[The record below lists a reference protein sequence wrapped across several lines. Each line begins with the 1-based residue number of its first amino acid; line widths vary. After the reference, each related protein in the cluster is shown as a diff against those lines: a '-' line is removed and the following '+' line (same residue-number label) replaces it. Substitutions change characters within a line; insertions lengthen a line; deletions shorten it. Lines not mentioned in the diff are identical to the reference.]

1 MGWRQSYILSHS
13 VPVEEILNDENTSA
27 QWKEKIQFIQEVKD
41 YGEKKLVLK
50 RTKNYSKFFE
60 AQDSIL
66 YVITACEKDRF
77 QLYSW
82 KFPITGRV
90 TYKSFFDK
98 KEVLKE
104 KRFLEEKGFDT
115 YIQQAA
121 AYSTLGWLKDPI
133 FSSMMKWNEV
143 TLANLILHEMAHAT
157 LYFKDETDF
166 NEQLATFV
174 GNRGAIDFLIERFG
188 PESEEVAEA
197 HAIQE
202 DDLLF
207 SKWIDRACQRLS
219 AYYAKEMTRDE
230 KLEGRQEI
238 FRSIQEGF
246 GEIKGRLKTDCYQGF
261 EKLDLNN
268 AVLLA
273 SRRYT
278 HRLERLKDLYESQGK
293 DLMRVVEFF
302 KKVQASGDK
311 TRLASFIE

>member
-1 MGWRQSYILSHS
+1 
-13 VPVEEILNDENTSA
+13 
-27 QWKEKIQFIQEVKD
+27 
-41 YGEKKLVLK
+41 
-50 RTKNYSKFFE
+50 
-60 AQDSIL
+60 
-66 YVITACEKDRF
+66 
-77 QLYSW
+77 
-82 KFPITGRV
+82 
-90 TYKSFFDK
+90 
-98 KEVLKE
+98 
-104 KRFLEEKGFDT
+104 
-115 YIQQAA
+115 
-121 AYSTLGWLKDPI
+121 
-133 FSSMMKWNEV
+133 
-143 TLANLILHEMAHAT
+143 
-157 LYFKDETDF
+157 
-166 NEQLATFV
+166 
-174 GNRGAIDFLIERFG
+174 
-188 PESEEVAEA
+188 VAEA